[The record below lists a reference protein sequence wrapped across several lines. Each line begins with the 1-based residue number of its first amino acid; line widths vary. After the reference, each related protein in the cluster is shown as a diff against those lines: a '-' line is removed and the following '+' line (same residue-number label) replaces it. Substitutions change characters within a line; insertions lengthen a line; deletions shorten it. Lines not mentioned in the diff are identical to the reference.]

1 LKGIEI
7 ETPAKKT
14 GHYCNRF
21 FFMVFGT
28 ACLFTFSFMLTVGG
42 IDRHFGK
49 TYKNPYFLAVYLLVT
64 LLFLV
69 GLPLLKKT
77 EVRKAINI
85 TLIVVVLLWSGCLLY
100 MANQVV
106 TDKYY
111 FDVIAVVGLAMHAA
125 LLFQWNLHFAL
136 NKVENAG
143 RIIWVS
149 TLISVALVLLFLN
162 NSFIL
167 PLPLVCA
174 LPLIAAVC
182 CWWIEISYSSNPA
195 SEHSVESIEAYDKTF
210 FDANQES
217 SRTRILFFSVRIEL
231 SVLYGVAAGSFST
244 VVGHPQSNELVALI
258 VAVLALVCLLIPKLI
273 YRQKP
278 MPNGLVVALPVFL
291 VIGIIAVYLGSD
303 VRTLSRIAVGVAW
316 LVGHVFFFSQLPTYR
331 EMTKMNLVKFAYIEK
346 ITILVPYTATAI
358 ITQYIF
364 DAFDIY
370 DSFAN
375 QVDLAIVYY
384 MLMMVVIYCIALLR
398 HLLLYF
404 PKQQRPLP
412 SPEPL
417 EEAEVLRAI
426 CTRYALTK
434 RESEVLA
441 YLAKGYSRLYI
452 EKKLYI
458 SKGTAKTHIFHI
470 FQKLQVTSQD
480 ELIELVEQV

>member
-1 LKGIEI
+1 
-7 ETPAKKT
+7 
-14 GHYCNRF
+14 
-21 FFMVFGT
+21 
-28 ACLFTFSFMLTVGG
+28 
-42 IDRHFGK
+42 
-49 TYKNPYFLAVYLLVT
+49 
-64 LLFLV
+64 
-69 GLPLLKKT
+69 
-77 EVRKAINI
+77 
-85 TLIVVVLLWSGCLLY
+85 
-100 MANQVV
+100 
-106 TDKYY
+106 
-111 FDVIAVVGLAMHAA
+111 
-125 LLFQWNLHFAL
+125 
-136 NKVENAG
+136 
-143 RIIWVS
+143 
-149 TLISVALVLLFLN
+149 
-162 NSFIL
+162 
-167 PLPLVCA
+167 
-174 LPLIAAVC
+174 
-182 CWWIEISYSSNPA
+182 
-195 SEHSVESIEAYDKTF
+195 
-210 FDANQES
+210 
-217 SRTRILFFSVRIEL
+217 
-231 SVLYGVAAGSFST
+231 
-244 VVGHPQSNELVALI
+244 VVGHPESNELVALI
-258 VAVLALVCLLIPKLI
+258 VAVLALVCLLIPRLV
-273 YRQKP
+273 YRQRP

-364 DAFDIY
+364 DAFNIY
-370 DSFAN
+370 DSFAS

-404 PKQQRPLP
+404 PKQQKPLP
-412 SPEPL
+412 SPEQL

-426 CTRYALTK
+426 CAKYALTK

-452 EKKLYI
+452 EKKLFI